1 MVPYGVI
8 EQEEFQTR
16 RVAGVKGRVFPTAAP
31 SFSVC
36 QGHLGNYFYGPC
48 SAYFQLSV
56 ADNVVLCY
64 LQS

>member
-1 MVPYGVI
+1 MQG
-8 EQEEFQTR
+8 
-16 RVAGVKGRVFPTAAP
+16 GWGKGGVFPTAAP
-31 SFSVC
+31 SFSAC
-36 QGHLGNYFYGPC
+36 GGHLGNYSSGPC